1 MATREELYT
10 ALRNADAAGDVEA
23 AKQIAQYIKAMPKE
37 FKAPAS
43 TESVAMQAGRRA
55 PSLGTVAAQG
65 ATLGFGDEAAAAVTA
80 AIKSFQGEG
89 RFKDLYPMYRDYLRG
104 KAAETEKQQPIAS
117 ALVGAGASLPLAAA
131 AAAPAGLIRGAGM
144 LPGIGRAATAGAITS
159 GITGAG
165 QSTAEDLEGVL
176 RDAAKSGAIGAGTGA
191 ILQPVTAGIGAV
203 YRQGAARVSKK
214 SAEQMGREKVAEA
227 LSRDARG
234 ADFQKGFAGNPA
246 DQAAARVQKL
256 GPEGRIADVGEATRG
271 TLDVLATLPGR
282 TKGAVEAAIRDRQAL
297 RGERIVSAAEKALGA
312 EGKRL
317 ASTIDD
323 LIVQRREA
331 AAPLYQQ
338 VHALSVPKS
347 EGLDSIVDAA
357 KKLGA
362 TGAARQI
369 ATAERVPFTIGEK
382 GATQYSMRDLD
393 LLKQGLDD
401 RIANAVNE
409 FGRPTNVGV
418 SLIKL
423 RDSLVQQMDEAT
435 GGVYAQ
441 ARAAYAGPSAVIDA
455 AKAGRKALTQD
466 DAAIGKAL
474 QGMGPSELEGFRVGA
489 FEALRAKAGAQGGQ
503 TELMKLWRT
512 PNLQEKL
519 KAIFGDERAYRQ
531 FASKLAAEN
540 RMQGLESVGRGS
552 QTAARQYGAGDL
564 DTNALADLAGATSGS
579 PLGMMAAASRA
590 WNRVKTPE
598 AVRDAMGR
606 TLLAQGPKAQQE
618 LNALAA
624 LVRDINNRRAGQ
636 SIGAGIA
643 ASELSR
649 MPINSNQ

>member
-1 MATREELYT
+1 
-10 ALRNADAAGDVEA
+10 
-23 AKQIAQYIKAMPKE
+23 
-37 FKAPAS
+37 
-43 TESVAMQAGRRA
+43 
-55 PSLGTVAAQG
+55 
-65 ATLGFGDEAAAAVTA
+65 
-80 AIKSFQGEG
+80 
-89 RFKDLYPMYRDYLRG
+89 
-104 KAAETEKQQPIAS
+104 
-117 ALVGAGASLPLAAA
+117 
-131 AAAPAGLIRGAGM
+131 
-144 LPGIGRAATAGAITS
+144 
-159 GITGAG
+159 
-165 QSTAEDLEGVL
+165 
-176 RDAAKSGAIGAGTGA
+176 
-191 ILQPVTAGIGAV
+191 
-203 YRQGAARVSKK
+203 
-214 SAEQMGREKVAEA
+214 MGREKVAEA

-246 DQAAARVQKL
+246 DQAAARIQKL

-552 QTAARQYGAGDL
+552 QTAARQFGAGDL
-564 DTNALADLAGATSGS
+564 DNNAIADAAAAANFSN
-579 PLGMMAAASRA
+579 PLGMMAGLTRT